1 MGPSLSPGGAPLRQL
16 SRDRGD
22 IMARITKA
30 QEKALSF
37 SRFVARLEAINE
49 TEGRTYQDG
58 RCSIT
63 DGSEFTRL
71 ANSAFRW
78 GERNCNEDL
87 SEAHQ
92 KRADNVDRKLDVLAE
107 AYGFKVNWPGLWP
120 RLMDSDGRDVYIP
133 A

>member
-1 MGPSLSPGGAPLRQL
+1 
-16 SRDRGD
+16 
-22 IMARITKA
+22 MARITKA
-30 QEKALSF
+30 QERALSF

-49 TEGRTYQDG
+49 ADGVTYKDD
-58 RCSIT
+58 RCAIT
-63 DGSEFTRL
+63 DASELCRL
-71 ANSAFRW
+71 AKSAFRW

-87 SEAHQ
+87 SEAQQ

-120 RLMDSDGRDVYIP
+120 RLTDADGRDVYIP